1 MSQDET
7 PIRIARPHGVSTT
20 LDTNG
25 FCWNFDMTETK
36 TPIIQ
41 IRNITKRFGKVT
53 AVDNVSLDILSGEFF
68 VLLGP
73 SGCGKTTLLR
83 MIAGFELPTE
93 GQILIDGQDMAN
105 VPPNKRPVN
114 MVFQSYAVF
123 PHMSVTDNVG
133 YGLRISGVGKSEI
146 KDRVEEALE
155 LVKLGGFG
163 DRMPDQMSGGQR
175 QRVALARSLVMRP
188 KVLLLD
194 EPLSALDAKLRAQ
207 MQFELTAL
215 QEKVGITFVT
225 VTHDQDEA
233 LSMACRI
240 AVINKGEV
248 AQLAAP
254 SDLYEYPANRFVAD
268 FVGAVNTFEGKLT
281 LDEPD
286 RAAVDCPGVGKI
298 YLNHGVTGAHGSD
311 VWVAVRPEKITLHTP
326 GMGKAVQGA
335 AKDSPEG
342 HNFARGTIKG
352 MSYLGDCTLFEIE
365 LEGGAMMRVRRPNLS
380 RTDQEAFTWEDK
392 VSMHWDSASPV
403 VLLA

>member
-1 MSQDET
+1 
-7 PIRIARPHGVSTT
+7 
-20 LDTNG
+20 
-25 FCWNFDMTETK
+25 MTEASK
-36 TPIIQ
+36 PIIQ
-41 IRNITKRFGKVT
+41 IKNVSKRFGRVT
-53 AVDNVSLDILSGEFF
+53 AVDNVSLDIMAGEFF

-83 MIAGFELPTE
+83 MIAGFELPSE
-93 GQILIDGQDMAN
+93 GQILIDGQDMSM

-133 YGLRISGVGKSEI
+133 YGLKIAGVGKAEV
-146 KDRVEEALE
+146 KDRVAEALE

-240 AVINKGEV
+240 AVINKGDV
-248 AQLAAP
+248 SQLAAP

-268 FVGAVNTFEGKLT
+268 FVGSVNIFEGKLT
-281 LDEPD
+281 VDEKD
-286 RAAVDCPGVGKI
+286 KAVVDCPAIGKV
-298 YLNHGVTGAHGSD
+298 YMDHGVTGPHGAD
-311 VWVAVRPEKITLHTP
+311 VWVAIRPEKIELHKP
-326 GMGKAVQGA
+326 GLGKAIAGA
-335 AKDSPEG
+335 AKDAPAD
-342 HNFARGTIKG
+342 HNIARGTIKG
-352 MSYLGDCTLFEIE
+352 MSYLGDITLYEIA
-365 LEGGAMMRVRRPNLS
+365 LESGEMIRVSRPNLS
-380 RTDQEAFTWEDK
+380 RTDQDDFTWEDK
-392 VSMHWDSASPV
+392 VSMHWNAASPV
-403 VLLA
+403 VLLG